1 MSSERSLKNH
11 AQETENLISLMV
23 SSYFSLALVTSAS
36 LPEGITELHWQVSLR
51 LMVRGW
57 AAAGEVHA
65 RLWVGVGLEAPDR

>member
-36 LPEGITELHWQVSLR
+36 LLEGITELHLQVSLR

-57 AAAGEVHA
+57 AATGEVHA
-65 RLWVGVGLEAPDR
+65 RLWVGVGLEAPGW